1 MIFVAL
7 EKPTELRQFFLIFA
21 ILLSSFSLTSC
32 AVTAN
37 STPATNAAISAAP
50 SSVNFGN
57 VKVKAQVS
65 QNVKLSNVGNSD
77 LVISKVALVGTNF
90 GTSGLEAPIT
100 IAAGSSV
107 NFTVTFQPSKT
118 GSASGTVSITSNVS
132 GGAPFNIT
140 LVGTGIAEQAPVID
154 ANPTIISFGSLA
166 VQTSASQTVK
176 ISNTGNATLSVSQV
190 TVSGTG
196 FSMSGLSAPVSIPAG
211 SSTNFT
217 VTFQPTTTGS
227 ASGSVSISSNAA
239 NSPLSIPLSG
249 TGTAAPVA
257 PSITSQPVSQTIT
270 AGQTAT
276 FSVAATG
283 TAPLSYQ
290 WKKNGSSI
298 SGATGTTYTTPAT
311 TTSDNGSTFTV
322 VVTNSAGS
330 ATSNAATL
338 TVNAAPVA
346 PSIATQ
352 PASQTVTA
360 GQTATFSVAATGTAP
375 LSYQWKK
382 NGSSIS
388 GATGTTYTTPAT
400 TTSDNGLTFTVVVT
414 NSAGSASSNAATL
427 TVNAAPVPMISV
439 IPSSVN
445 FGSLTVQ
452 TSASQTIKI
461 SNTGNATLSISQAT
475 VSGTGFS
482 MSGLSAPVS
491 VPAGSSINFTVAF
504 QPTTAGSA
512 SGSVSIS
519 SNAANSP
526 LSIPLSGTGVAATI
540 VLTPNPTSLAFGN
553 VNVSTPSTMPVQL
566 ANSGNSTVT
575 ITSAT
580 TTGTGFSSVGGSNVS
595 LTPGQSV
602 TVTVT
607 FNPLSAGPAS
617 GNLSVLSNAPALSV
631 PLSGI
636 GVSPVQHSVSL
647 AWDPPSPATGVT
659 GYAMYRRT
667 GTSGSFTKI
676 ASIPSPATT
685 FTDTTVEGGQTYFYE
700 VTSVDSNN
708 DESDVDGPVQ
718 VTVPS
723 P

>member
-257 PSITSQPVSQTIT
+257 PSITSQPVSQTI
-270 AGQTAT
+270 
-276 FSVAATG
+276 
-283 TAPLSYQ
+283 
-290 WKKNGSSI
+290 
-298 SGATGTTYTTPAT
+298 
-311 TTSDNGSTFTV
+311 
-322 VVTNSAGS
+322 
-330 ATSNAATL
+330 
-338 TVNAAPVA
+338 
-346 PSIATQ
+346 
-352 PASQTVTA
+352 TA